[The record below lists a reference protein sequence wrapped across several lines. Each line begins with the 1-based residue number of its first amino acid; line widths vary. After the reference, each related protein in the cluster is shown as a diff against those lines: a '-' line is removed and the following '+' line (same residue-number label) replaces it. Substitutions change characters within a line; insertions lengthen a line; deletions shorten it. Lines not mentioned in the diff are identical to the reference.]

1 MKFLLK
7 IILIAGITFLL
18 QLYLPWWSIVIAPFV
33 VNLIIKSKGSGAFF
47 SGFLGVFLLWLALCF
62 ITATQSEGILIDAM
76 AKILPLNGS
85 VAGLFIAVA
94 FIGAFVS
101 GLSAYAGN
109 ALRNI
114 FISNQASKKKKGY
127 YNPYS

>member
-7 IILIAGITFLL
+7 LILIAGITFFL
-18 QLYLPWWSIVIAPFV
+18 QLYLPWWSIVIAPFI
-33 VNLIIKSKGSGAFF
+33 VNLIIKTKGSGAFF
-47 SGFLGVFLLWLALCF
+47 SGFLGIFLLWLTLCVMV
-62 ITATQSEGILIDAM
+62 AVESEGILIDAM
-76 AKILPLNGS
+76 AKILPLNGN
-85 VAGLFIAVA
+85 VAMLFIVVA
-94 FIGAFVS
+94 FVGAFVS

-114 FISNQASKKKKGY
+114 IISNQTSKKKKGY